1 MAKEYKK
8 VLTIQDISCVGQCS
22 LTVALPILS
31 ACGHETAIIPS
42 AVLSTHTSGF
52 TGYTFTDLTEDIPA
66 IQKHWQK
73 EGITFHAMYTGYLG
87 STRQVAYVKHILQT
101 MGKED
106 CMKIVDPAMADNG
119 NLYPGFDQEFVSAM
133 ADLCKAG
140 DLVLPNITEACLITG
155 SEYRET
161 YDENYVEGLLQAME
175 AMEIRN
181 IILTGVSYDSATT
194 GIVVRKNGE
203 TSYYRHEKMPK
214 NCHGTGDI
222 YSSTFVGALL
232 RGKTEMEA
240 AKIAGDYTLLCI
252 KNTMDD
258 PDHWYGVKFEPV
270 LGQLIDM
277 MK

>member
-1 MAKEYKK
+1 
-8 VLTIQDISCVGQCS
+8 
-22 LTVALPILS
+22 
-31 ACGHETAIIPS
+31 
-42 AVLSTHTSGF
+42 
-52 TGYTFTDLTEDIPA
+52 
-66 IQKHWQK
+66 
-73 EGITFHAMYTGYLG
+73 
-87 STRQVAYVKHILQT
+87 
-101 MGKED
+101 
-106 CMKIVDPAMADNG
+106 
-119 NLYPGFDQEFVSAM
+119 
-133 ADLCKAG
+133 
-140 DLVLPNITEACLITG
+140 
-155 SEYRET
+155 
-161 YDENYVEGLLQAME
+161 
-175 AMEIRN
+175 MEIRN

-252 KNTMDD
+252 KNTLDD